1 MNSSP
6 PDSPA
11 VPPVAGSPAAGKH
24 DLAGWLLIGS
34 IGAGFLFLSAVFA
47 PQRVK
52 LPLITPL
59 VLGAVAG
66 WGLGALAC
74 GRRSLPKIFVLAA
87 SGFLIGAGEI
97 GRNVETYRRELPALR
112 RQVEK
117 NRQQHDIAGRL
128 DESLLEPAT
137 PAAPAGNPDLAI
149 DRDAIDR
156 DAIEQGARW
165 RADEEARLKRL
176 VTFAGYLEHRIPPQW
191 GRWPPP
197 WPELFWAAEILLA
210 ATLGTIVAAGHLR
223 DYPPAIGGHPP
234 PASEPSAPITTSTTD
249 AAD

>member
-1 MNSSP
+1 MTPSP
-6 PDSPA
+6 PDPPA
-11 VPPVAGSPAAGKH
+11 VSPSAGKR

-34 IGAGFLFLSAVFA
+34 IGVGFLFLSAVFA

-66 WGLGALAC
+66 WGLGALAH
-74 GRRSLPKIFVLAA
+74 GRRTLPKTLILAA
-87 SGFLIGAGEI
+87 SGLLIAAGEI

-117 NRQQHDIAGRL
+117 NRQHHDIAGRL
-128 DESLLEPAT
+128 DESLLEPLT
-137 PAAPAGNPDLAI
+137 PRAPSDNPDLAI
-149 DRDAIDR
+149 DRDAIER
-156 DAIEQGARW
+156 GARR
-165 RADEEARLKRL
+165 RADDEARLKRL

-191 GRWPPP
+191 GRWPAP

-210 ATLGTIVAAGHLR
+210 AALGTIVAAGQLR
-223 DYPPAIGGHPP
+223 EIPPGEIPPREIPPAR
-234 PASEPSAPITTSTTD
+234 D